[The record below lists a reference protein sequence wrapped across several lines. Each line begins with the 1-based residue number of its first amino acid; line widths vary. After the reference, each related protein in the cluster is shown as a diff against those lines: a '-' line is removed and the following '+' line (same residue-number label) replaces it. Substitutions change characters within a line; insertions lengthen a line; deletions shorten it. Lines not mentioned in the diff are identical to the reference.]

1 MTPSIL
7 RVGSRYGA
15 VFDTQ
20 VPDGFNLDAFVQDI
34 RAKGY
39 YFNGSVY
46 VPHDTIAFIALVPPG
61 VEDRMTRHE
70 DWPPSQGQ
78 TRQ

>member
-1 MTPSIL
+1 MTPYTL

-20 VPDGFNLDAFVQDI
+20 VPDGFSLDSFVQDV
-34 RAKGY
+34 RSKGY

-61 VEDRMTRHE
+61 VESHLPNQE
-70 DWPPSQGQ
+70 AWPPSQ

>member
-7 RVGSRYGA
+7 RVGSRYGPI
-15 VFDTQ
+15 FDTQ
-20 VPDGFNLDAFVQDI
+20 VPDGFNLDTFVQDI

-39 YFNGSVY
+39 YFNGMVY
-46 VPHDTIAFIALVPPG
+46 VPHDTISFIALVPPG
-61 VEDRMTRHE
+61 AVDRMAGWME
-70 DWPPSQGQ
+70 FPQGQ